1 MFALDYRGRG
11 LSDPDPDWRNYT
23 PLVEAR
29 DVLAAAT
36 AFGIEHAIVV
46 GTSRGGIIAMLL
58 GALRPTLLAGVVLND
73 IGPVIEGTGLAR
85 IRYLTARRVLRDWDE
100 AVSALRQVMGSHFPA
115 IGDEDWRAY
124 AEGSFVATPRGL
136 LPSFDLNLV
145 KTLEHVDFSRRSL
158 RCGLSSRA
166 SHRFPC

>member
-1 MFALDYRGRG
+1 M
-11 LSDPDPDWRNYT
+11 
-23 PLVEAR
+23 
-29 DVLAAAT
+29 
-36 AFGIEHAIVV
+36 
-46 GTSRGGIIAMLL
+46 
-58 GALRPTLLAGVVLND
+58 AGVVLND

-85 IRYLTARRVLRDWDE
+85 IKKYLTARRTLRDWDE

-124 AEGSFVATPRGL
+124 AEGSFIATPRGL

-145 KTLEHVDFSRRSL
+145 KTLEHVDFSRRYL

-166 SHRFPC
+166 SHRFPCSAYVASSPTF